1 MIHRAR
7 DVVEAVLAF
16 EEEVELLKGDASGH
30 VRIGTGPY
38 PAQPLLTRSIA
49 ALAERHERIQVSV
62 VAGTPKD
69 LLQALLRRELDCVIS
84 DVSKY
89 EQSSAAETL
98 EIVELPNEPVVIVM
112 SPDYPMPSGDIQ
124 FCDLAHHRWAMPT
137 PSPIS
142 ARELAPP
149 FDTELAAGRFPFYRL
164 ETTSACLDLAKA
176 GHALTIVPRSLAIEA
191 CRHGDLVTL
200 GLPRNMRTNDGI
212 HLVRNRSRSPATK
225 LLIEQILTVAKQA
238 DELFDDPM
246 LRRIMT

>member
-1 MIHRAR
+1 M
-7 DVVEAVLAF
+7 VEAVLAF
-16 EEEVELLKGDASGH
+16 DDEVELLKGDASGH

-49 ALAERHERIQVSV
+49 ALADRHERIQVSV
-62 VAGTPKD
+62 VAGTAKD

-98 EIVELPNEPVVIVM
+98 EIVELPNEPVMIVM
-112 SPDYPMPSGDIQ
+112 SPGYPMPPGDVN
-124 FCDLAHHRWAMPT
+124 FSELAHHRWAMPT

-142 ARELAPP
+142 ARELAHP
-149 FDTELAAGRFPFYRL
+149 FDKELAAGRFPFYRL

-191 CRHGDLVTL
+191 CRYGDLVSL
-200 GLPRNMRTNDGI
+200 SLPQNMRTNDGI
-212 HLVRNRSRSPATK
+212 HLVRNRSRSPATQ

-238 DELFDDPM
+238 GSSFDHPAPG
-246 LRRIMT
+246 LITP